1 MKLKRWQFILSFALL
16 AGLLISAV
24 GSALANNTAPTAAP
38 ALVRSENSVLAPHSF
53 YYLYVPGSALRPRNS
68 GDPWAAS
75 GDGGCIYSTTDGSAV
90 FNVDIQLP
98 EGAAIDYLRI
108 FYNDTSAVDANAW
121 VTSYDG
127 EGGYDD
133 LLYVP
138 SAGNSGYG
146 TNLSPFTRVIVH
158 NANQALVLNWRPNVA
173 GSTMQLCGLRIAYHM
188 PDYYIYLPGILR

>member
-24 GSALANNTAPTAAP
+24 GSALANNTAPAATP

-53 YYLYVPGSALRPRNS
+53 YYFYVTGATLRPRDS
-68 GDPWAAS
+68 SAGWAY
-75 GDGGCIYSTTDGSAV
+75 GGGCIYSTTSGNVV

-98 EGAAIDYLRI
+98 EGAGIDYLRI
-108 FYNDTSAVDANAW
+108 FYNDTAAVDANAW

-138 SAGNSGYG
+138 SAGNSGFG

-173 GSTMQLCGLRIAYHM
+173 GTTMQLCGLRIAYHM